1 MMDKRPS
8 FTKDVVNLICSTYG
22 GSVKVFDAEIPISVR
37 NIECGTEGNSIFAH
51 DPKGKVA
58 ET

>member
-8 FTKDVVNLICSTYG
+8 FTKDVVDLIRRTYG

-37 NIECGTEGNSIFAH
+37 DIE
-51 DPKGKVA
+51 
-58 ET
+58 